1 MEIILGLMA
10 IVFMLVWMMVGIT
23 IIATSL
29 YYLAVSRPM
38 IKQYK
43 QMLKELSEEIWGG
56 LISPYFFFRKIYIPY
71 NEGIINLN

>member
-43 QMLKELSEEIWGG
+43 QMLKELSEEI
-56 LISPYFFFRKIYIPY
+56 
-71 NEGIINLN
+71 